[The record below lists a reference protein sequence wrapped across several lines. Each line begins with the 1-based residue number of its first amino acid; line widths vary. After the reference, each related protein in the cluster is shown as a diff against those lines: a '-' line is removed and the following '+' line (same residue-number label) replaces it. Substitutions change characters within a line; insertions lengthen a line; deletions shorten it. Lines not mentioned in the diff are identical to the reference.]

1 MANTFSPFGFRQFGR
16 QDGGAPTAGLTRLF
30 IASSDS
36 NSYFTG
42 DLVAYSSA
50 SGAST
55 TLGTQYVT
63 LATSGSVPLSPLQ
76 GVFLGCEYY
85 SPSVGRVVWNS
96 YYPTGAGAA
105 SSSPVTAY
113 VCTDP
118 EQLYIVQSTTTAS
131 ITSTS
136 IGLNIGFA
144 SSLQS
149 AGNTTTGVSNLAVN
163 SSTPAGTN
171 TLPFRIVDLY
181 SNYAPPGAN
190 GTDNTAA
197 GVILVVAPNNFAR
210 KSLTATTT

>member
-16 QDGGAPTAGLTRLF
+16 REGSAPTAGMDQLW
-30 IASSDS
+30 IASSDT

-55 TLGTQYVT
+55 TLGYQYLT
-63 LATSGSVPLSPLQ
+63 LASSGSVPLSPLQ
-76 GVFLGCEYY
+76 GVFMGCEYY
-85 SPSVGRVVWNS
+85 SPSVGRQVWS
-96 YYPTGAGAA
+96 ATYATGAGAA
-105 SSSPVTAY
+105 SSNPVRAY

-118 EQLYIVQSTTTAS
+118 DQLYIVQSTTTAT

-136 IGLNIGFA
+136 IGLNIGFG

-149 AGNTTTGVSNLAVN
+149 GGNTLTGISNLAVN

-171 TLPFRIVDLY
+171 TLPFRIVDFY
-181 SNYAPPGAN
+181 ANYAPPGTN
-190 GTDNTAA
+190 GCDITSA
-197 GVILVVAPNNFAR
+197 GTVLVVAPNNFAR